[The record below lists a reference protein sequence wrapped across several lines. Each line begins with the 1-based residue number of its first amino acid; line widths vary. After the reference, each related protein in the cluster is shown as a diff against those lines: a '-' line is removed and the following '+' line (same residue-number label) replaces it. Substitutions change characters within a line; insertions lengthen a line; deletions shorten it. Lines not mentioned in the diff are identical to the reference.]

1 MISTPSNTN
10 EPRQTWQA
18 IKRGLVGKC
27 PHCGTG
33 RMFKSYLKVCDH
45 CANCGENLSHQRSD
59 DAAPYMTIF
68 IVGHVIVGAI
78 LAMEEYYGDTPTWF
92 NVTIWPFL
100 TLILCLW
107 ILPMMKGALVGLQWA
122 NKMHGFGAPDANS
135 PHTSQAL

>member
-1 MISTPSNTN
+1 MISTPSNIHD
-10 EPRQTWQA
+10 PRETWPA
-18 IKRGLVGKC
+18 IRRGLMGKC

-45 CANCGENLSHQRSD
+45 CENCGENLSHQRSD

-78 LAMEEYYGDTPTWF
+78 LAMEQYYGDTPTWF
-92 NVTIWPFL
+92 NLTIWPFA
-100 TLILCLW
+100 TLVLCLW

-135 PHTSQAL
+135 SQVSQAL